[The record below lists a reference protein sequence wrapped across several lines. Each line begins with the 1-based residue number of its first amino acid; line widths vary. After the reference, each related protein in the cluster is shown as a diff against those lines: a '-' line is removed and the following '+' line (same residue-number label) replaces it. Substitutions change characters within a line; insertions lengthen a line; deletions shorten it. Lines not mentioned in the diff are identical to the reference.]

1 MKLVMALIKPHKL
14 EPLHRALVEIGVAG
28 HAASEVKGFY
38 RKADHAE
45 VHRGTEY
52 SIPFMPMVKIEAVVA
67 DDMVERVI
75 VAIRQ
80 AAGTDHL
87 DDGTDHL
94 DDGSIVVCEARE
106 AISIHSGDADG
117 AAH

>member
-14 EPLHRALVEIGVAG
+14 DPLHRALIEIGVTS
-28 HAASEVKGFY
+28 HAASEVKAFN
-38 RKADHAE
+38 RQADHAE

-80 AAGTDHL
+80 AAGTDHV
-87 DDGTDHL
+87 DDGN
-94 DDGSIVVCEARE
+94 IVVCEAQE
-106 AISIHSGDADG
+106 AISIHSGDSDE

>member
-1 MKLVMALIKPHKL
+1 MALIKPHKL
-14 EPLHRALVEIGVAG
+14 EPLHRALVEIGVDG

-45 VHRGTEY
+45 VYRGTEY
-52 SIPFMPMVKIEAVVA
+52 NIPFMPMVKIEAVVA

-87 DDGTDHL
+87 DDG
-94 DDGSIVVCEARE
+94 SIVVCEAQE
-106 AISIHSGDADG
+106 AISIHSGDADE